1 MIDKNEDYLLKI
13 FKNKGEKLKFK
24 IGQSLCDDKY
34 LSGSIYLIEEG
45 SARIIHKINKILPI
59 ITYK

>member
-24 IGQSLCDDKY
+24 IGQSLSDDKY

-45 SARIIHKINKILPI
+45 SASSLMCW
-59 ITYK
+59 